1 MAQLIVVAF
10 KGDIFR
16 AGEVLHKLS
25 ELNDEWAVDLE
36 DAVAVY
42 RDHAGQLHVDES
54 YQMTTGQEA
63 ALGAFWGALIPAL
76 IALPFTAGV
85 SGVAVAGAVAATAI
99 TGSVAGAIGGALDA
113 EWWKEEYGIPDAFVK
128 TAAGMI
134 QPRDSAIFAL
144 LRTVDPETVAEEFRG
159 YGGAVLETTL
169 NKDQASKVQAMLDGG
184 HAPWGRDRSGK

>member
-25 ELNDEWAVDLE
+25 ELNEEWAIDLD

-42 RDHAGQLHVDES
+42 RDHNGQLHVDES

-76 IALPFTAGV
+76 IALPFTAGASAV
-85 SGVAVAGAVAATAI
+85 VAAGAFAAVALSGSAV
-99 TGSVAGAIGGALDA
+99 GAIGGALDA
-113 EWWKEEYGIPDAFVK
+113 KWWKEEFGIPDPFVK

-144 LRTVDPETVAEEFRG
+144 LRTVDPDRLAEEFRG
-159 YGGAVLETTL
+159 YGGSVVQTTL
-169 NKDQASKVQAMLDGG
+169 TEDQAFKVQAILDGS
-184 HAPWGRDRSGK
+184 GRPGADVR

>member
-76 IALPFTAGV
+76 IALPFTAGA
-85 SGVAVAGAVAATAI
+85 SAVAVAGAVAGVALS
-99 TGSVAGAIGGALDA
+99 GSAVGAIGGALDA
-113 EWWKEEYGIPDAFVK
+113 KWWKEAFGMPEAFVEN
-128 TAAGMI
+128 AAGMI

-144 LRTVDPETVAEEFRG
+144 LRMVDPEKVADEFRG
-159 YGGAVLETTL
+159 YGGTVLETTL
-169 NKDQASKVQAMLDGG
+169 NKHQTSKIQAMLDSR
-184 HAPWGRDRSGK
+184 GRTGQGVR

>member
-16 AGEVLHKLS
+16 AGEVLYKLS

-42 RDHAGQLHVDES
+42 RDHAGQLHMDES

-76 IALPFTAGV
+76 IALPFTAGA
-85 SGVAVAGAVAATAI
+85 SGVAVAGRCSCR
-99 TGSVAGAIGGALDA
+99 GAGRQCCRCDWRRAGRQVVEGGVRYLRCVRDD
-113 EWWKEEYGIPDAFVK
+113 GRRHDSTSRLGDFR
-128 TAAGMI
+128 TAAHGR
-134 QPRDSAIFAL
+134 PR
-144 LRTVDPETVAEEFRG
+144 E
-159 YGGAVLETTL
+159 
-169 NKDQASKVQAMLDGG
+169 
-184 HAPWGRDRSGK
+184 SG